1 MSREGSRED
10 LQGKGLDIDFNQAN
24 GMDFAAQLSSS
35 LQESHAGLASPSSRL
50 EVSKPNR
57 RPSKSISSARPTL
70 NLNKRTKS
78 YHNESPYAS
87 SAGAGPSSPSPNLQP
102 LSITPG
108 RNVMKRRTSTPSLAQ
123 QYLPEDDVLQLPPS
137 VIEPISSPPASGK
150 EKEKATESR
159 ARSTSTSFVYPPSSL
174 LPSATVA
181 VNTKRSTSPFR
192 GKLEIPPPQWTG
204 LQVTPASPEEL
215 EGSWRP
221 EPIIPKPSFLTK
233 AKELGETSL
242 TRFTQWVKP
251 SKRRRIERRRI
262 SEDDSEKGMS
272 EDGGDPAESLESVG
286 TTRASMDSFRA
297 GRGKFWGFSDEDE
310 DPGYFSLP
318 PTPPEE
324 KDSITLDL
332 SSFAQGTSLPTPAL
346 STRSLSRPRT
356 GRRELHMRQEN
367 SSRGWLRHLMSYGS
381 GTKTGQVIRELG
393 WTVGLL
399 AALFLFTG
407 GAVLYLIKGMPM

>member
-1 MSREGSRED
+1 
-10 LQGKGLDIDFNQAN
+10 
-24 GMDFAAQLSSS
+24 MDFANQLSSS
-35 LQESHAGLASPSSRL
+35 LQENFAGLASPSNRL
-50 EVSKPNR
+50 DVSKPNR

-108 RNVMKRRTSTPSLAQ
+108 RNVMKRRTSTPSLAK
-123 QYLPEDDVLQLPPS
+123 QYLPEDDELQLPPS
-137 VIEPISSPPASGK
+137 VLEPISSSPTSKGK
-150 EKEKATESR
+150 EKAVESR
-159 ARSTSTSFVYPPSSL
+159 ARSTSTSFVHPPSQL

-181 VNTKRSTSPFR
+181 VNTKRSPSPFR
-192 GKLEIPPPQWTG
+192 GTINIPPPQWAG
-204 LQVTPASPEEL
+204 LQVTPASPEEM
-215 EGSWRP
+215 EDSWRP

-251 SKRRRIERRRI
+251 SKRRRVERRRI

-286 TTRASMDSFRA
+286 TTRASMDSFR
-297 GRGKFWGFSDEDE
+297 RGKFWGLSDEDE

-324 KDSITLDL
+324 KDSIPLDL
-332 SSFAQGTSLPTPAL
+332 SSFSQGTSLPTPAL
-346 STRSLSRPRT
+346 STRSLSKPRT
-356 GRRELHMRQEN
+356 GRRELHTRQEN
-367 SSRGWLRHLMSYGS
+367 SSRGWLRHLLSYGS

-407 GAVLYLIKGMPM
+407 GLVLYLIKGMPM